1 MSESLE
7 ALGMIETRGFTA
19 MVEAADA
26 MVKAAA
32 VELFASKSICPG
44 KYMTLVH
51 GEVSS
56 VEAAIAA
63 GKAAAPGAIVDEFI
77 IPNVQPQV
85 FPALTG
91 TAAFAALDA
100 VGVLESYSAL
110 TGILAGDAAAKAAA
124 VDLVE
129 IRLANGIG
137 GKAVLILT
145 GSVADV
151 EAAIRAGEAAIAHTG
166 LFVAAVVIPAPHG
179 DVQKFLV

>member
-1 MSESLE
+1 MIASAIGALE
-7 ALGMIETRGFTA
+7 FNSIARGIL
-19 MVEAADA
+19 AADA
-26 MVKAAA
+26 MAKAAA

-44 KYMTLVH
+44 KYLTLVH

-63 GKAAAPGAIVDEFI
+63 GKAAAPGAVVDEFI
-77 IPNVQPQV
+77 IPNVHPQV
-85 FPALTG
+85 FPALAG
-91 TAAFAALDA
+91 TAAIAALAA

-124 VDLVE
+124 VELVE
-129 IRLANGIG
+129 IRIANGIG
-137 GKAVLILT
+137 GKAVLTLT

-166 LFVAAVVIPAPHG
+166 LFMAAVVIPAPHG